1 MIYIEILEL
10 RFCGL
15 DFELK
20 KNISRRGT
28 EDIIGIIDSMVKKNE
43 GEEDFEIEL
52 RSPENFDD
60 LSQQS
65 SQQSIE

>member
-10 RFCGL
+10 RFCRL
-15 DFELK
+15 DYELK
-20 KNISRRGT
+20 KNISRRGI
-28 EDIIGIIDSMVKKNE
+28 EDIIGIIDSMVKKNA

-52 RSPENFDD
+52 RSTENFDD

>member
-10 RFCGL
+10 RFCRL
-15 DFELK
+15 DYELK

-28 EDIIGIIDSMVKKNE
+28 EDIIGIIDSMVKKNV

-52 RSPENFDD
+52 RSTENFDD

>member
-10 RFCGL
+10 RFCRL
-15 DFELK
+15 DYELK
-20 KNISRRGT
+20 KNISRRRI
-28 EDIIGIIDSMVKKNE
+28 EDIIGIIDSMVKKNV

-52 RSPENFDD
+52 RSTENFDD